1 MSERVGAA
9 SVRELWRVASTSSK
23 DGEIRGAGTGSR
35 TRESDGK
42 IAGKD
47 VERTRCRGR
56 GSRSVGRLATG
67 FYHIRVF
74 LAAAA
79 AAACEIGDMA

>member
-1 MSERVGAA
+1 MSVRVGAD
-9 SVRELWRVASTSSK
+9 SVRELLRVASTSSK
-23 DGEIRGAGTGSR
+23 DREVRGAGTGSR

-47 VERTRCRGR
+47 VERTRCRGL

-79 AAACEIGDMA
+79 AAAGKVGDMA